1 MERPYFSF
9 LLCVNKDEGFLNDAL
24 ESIINQDYSYEY
36 EIIVIANNCD
46 DNLWAYLNSVESD
59 KLKIHRTNIGQ
70 LAFKLNYGANIA
82 RGEYIVRMDADD
94 VSTPNRLKIL
104 EAAIQENNYPDVIGT
119 SVYFISETGRIIK
132 KYVPPLGEVK
142 SALIK
147 NPFVHPTVA
156 IKKVSLFKI
165 GGYLGGFQSE
175 DNDLWI
181 RMLRA
186 HEFKLV
192 NIDSVTLFYRINDHQ
207 TRGRVLPYA
216 EVASYALR
224 EFLLKKRIKYFAAL
238 LINIG
243 KALILPKR

>member
-1 MERPYFSF
+1 MKRPYFSF

-70 LAFKLNYGANIA
+70 LAFNLNYGANIA

-192 NIDSVTLFYRINDHQ
+192 NIDSVTLFYRIN
-207 TRGRVLPYA
+207 
-216 EVASYALR
+216 
-224 EFLLKKRIKYFAAL
+224 
-238 LINIG
+238 
-243 KALILPKR
+243 

>member
-1 MERPYFSF
+1 MK
-9 LLCVNKDEGFLNDAL
+9 VFLNDAL

-70 LAFKLNYGANIA
+70 LAFNLNYGANIA

-142 SALIK
+142 VLSLKIHSFTQLWPSK
-147 NPFVHPTVA
+147 KCHYLKLGA
-156 IKKVSLFKI
+156 ILVDFNQKI
-165 GGYLGGFQSE
+165 MIYGFGCLE
-175 DNDLWI
+175 
-181 RMLRA
+181 RMNL
-186 HEFKLV
+186 
-192 NIDSVTLFYRINDHQ
+192 S
-207 TRGRVLPYA
+207 
-216 EVASYALR
+216 
-224 EFLLKKRIKYFAAL
+224 
-238 LINIG
+238 
-243 KALILPKR
+243 

>member
-1 MERPYFSF
+1 
-9 LLCVNKDEGFLNDAL
+9 
-24 ESIINQDYSYEY
+24 
-36 EIIVIANNCD
+36 
-46 DNLWAYLNSVESD
+46 
-59 KLKIHRTNIGQ
+59 
-70 LAFKLNYGANIA
+70 
-82 RGEYIVRMDADD
+82 MDADD

>member
-1 MERPYFSF
+1 
-9 LLCVNKDEGFLNDAL
+9 
-24 ESIINQDYSYEY
+24 
-36 EIIVIANNCD
+36 
-46 DNLWAYLNSVESD
+46 
-59 KLKIHRTNIGQ
+59 
-70 LAFKLNYGANIA
+70 
-82 RGEYIVRMDADD
+82 
-94 VSTPNRLKIL
+94 
-104 EAAIQENNYPDVIGT
+104 
-119 SVYFISETGRIIK
+119 
-132 KYVPPLGEVK
+132 
-142 SALIK
+142 
-147 NPFVHPTVA
+147 
-156 IKKVSLFKI
+156 LFKI

-186 HEFKLV
+186 HGFKLV

-207 TRGRVLPYA
+207 IRGRVLPYA

>member
-1 MERPYFSF
+1 MKRPYFSF

-70 LAFKLNYGANIA
+70 LAFNLNYGANIA

-186 HEFKLV
+186 HGFKLV